1 MIMWKLLSCNEFNQE
16 PTNWL
21 SSVGCRVSYARSF
34 SFTWTVTSTLE
45 YKIDGA
51 YTRVLRA
58 ALNKSWKNHPT
69 NKELYGNILSLSP
82 LPISKSIRKQRLA
95 GHYWRS
101 KDELAG
107 DLLLWRP
114 SHGKQASGHP
124 KRTYVDQ
131 LTDVTG

>member
-1 MIMWKLLSCNEFNQE
+1 M
-16 PTNWL
+16 
-21 SSVGCRVSYARSF
+21 
-34 SFTWTVTSTLE
+34 E

-51 YTRVLRA
+51 YTRVLRT

-69 NKELYGNILSLSP
+69 NKELYGNILPPP
-82 LPISKSIRKQRLA
+82 LPISKSMRKQRLRFA

-107 DLLLWRP
+107 NPLLWRP

-124 KRTYVDQ
+124 KITYVDQ
-131 LTDVTG
+131 LTDVTGYRMEEFPNARNVSWKTEQAPPDDNYDFR

>member
-51 YTRVLRA
+51 YTRVLCA

-69 NKELYGNILSLSP
+69 NKELYGNILSSPPPPSLSA
-82 LPISKSIRKQRLA
+82 SQYANK
-95 GHYWRS
+95 
-101 KDELAG
+101 
-107 DLLLWRP
+107 DLLDITGAANMNQQEIYY
-114 SHGKQASGHP
+114 SGGQAMANKHQDTQREHMS
-124 KRTYVDQ
+124 TN
-131 LTDVTG
+131 